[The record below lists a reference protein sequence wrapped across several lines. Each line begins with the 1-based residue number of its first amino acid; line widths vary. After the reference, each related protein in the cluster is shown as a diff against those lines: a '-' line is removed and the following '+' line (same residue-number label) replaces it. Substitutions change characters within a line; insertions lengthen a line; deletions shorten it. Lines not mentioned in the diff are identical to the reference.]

1 MVFTYFPCFIGR
13 LPFFISPSQIMVTPV
28 HSEFNEYA
36 EKIYKKL
43 QSANFRTELDLD
55 PKLRITKKVRNAQV
69 AQFNFILVVGEKE
82 NNTNKVNVR
91 TRDGTIYGQID
102 VDELIVRLNELSR
115 KRKLND
121 SEF

>member
-1 MVFTYFPCFIGR
+1 MI
-13 LPFFISPSQIMVTPV
+13 TPV
-28 HSEFNEYA
+28 HSEFNEYT
-36 EKIYKKL
+36 EKIWKKL
-43 QSANFRTELDLD
+43 HDANFRTELDSD
-55 PKLRITKKVRNAQV
+55 PKLRISKKVRNAQV

-102 VDELIVRLNELSR
+102 VDELIDRLNELSR

>member
-1 MVFTYFPCFIGR
+1 MI
-13 LPFFISPSQIMVTPV
+13 TPV
-28 HSEFNEYA
+28 HSDYNEYA
-36 EKIYKKL
+36 EKMAKKL
-43 QSANFRTELDLD
+43 RSANFRIDLDLD
-55 PKLRITKKVRNAQV
+55 PKLRISKKVRNAQV

-121 SEF
+121 NEF

>member
-1 MVFTYFPCFIGR
+1 MI
-13 LPFFISPSQIMVTPV
+13 TPV
-28 HSEFNEYA
+28 HSEFNEYT
-36 EKIYKKL
+36 EQIWKKL
-43 QSANFRTELDLD
+43 HDTNFRTELDLD
-55 PKLRITKKVRNAQV
+55 PKLRISKKVRNAQV

-82 NNTNKVNVR
+82 NKTNKVNVR

-102 VDELIVRLNELSR
+102 VDELIVRLNELSS

>member
-1 MVFTYFPCFIGR
+1 
-13 LPFFISPSQIMVTPV
+13 MVTPV

-36 EKIYKKL
+36 EEIHKKL
-43 QSANFRTELDLD
+43 QSANFRTDIDLD

>member
-1 MVFTYFPCFIGR
+1 M
-13 LPFFISPSQIMVTPV
+13 
-28 HSEFNEYA
+28 
-36 EKIYKKL
+36 
-43 QSANFRTELDLD
+43 
-55 PKLRITKKVRNAQV
+55 
-69 AQFNFILVVGEKE
+69 AQFNFILVVGENE

-121 SEF
+121 NEF

>member
-1 MVFTYFPCFIGR
+1 
-13 LPFFISPSQIMVTPV
+13 MVTPV

-36 EKIYKKL
+36 EKIHKKL
-43 QSANFRTELDLD
+43 KAANFRTDIDLD
-55 PKLRITKKVRNAQV
+55 PKLRITKKVRNAQM